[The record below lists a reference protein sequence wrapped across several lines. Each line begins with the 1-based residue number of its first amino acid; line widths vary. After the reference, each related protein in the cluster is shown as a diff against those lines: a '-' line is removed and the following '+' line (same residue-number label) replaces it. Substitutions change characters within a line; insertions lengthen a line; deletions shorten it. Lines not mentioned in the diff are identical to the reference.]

1 MSKPKPQPDGR
12 LARLLRLG
20 MGAFWMTEKSVRN
33 AVRDIPL
40 PKEAAGFLMEQIERR
55 KAEVI
60 DVVRGEI
67 ERAMG
72 NLDIRRL
79 TRELLVDHELE
90 VTARI
95 RFLPKK

>member
-1 MSKPKPQPDGR
+1 MTKSKFPQDSR
-12 LARLLRLG
+12 LAKLLRLG

-40 PKEAAGFLMEQIERR
+40 PKEATNFLMEQIERR

-67 ERAMG
+67 ERAIGSMDVRG
-72 NLDIRRL
+72 LARDML
-79 TRELLVDHELE
+79 ADHEIE